1 MGLWLYMIITQV
13 CVVVEGR
20 YLVEVRLNGYS
31 NPTGKCG
38 HVKHRCQTNTPGEF
52 YCCDSYDTTC
62 SGNERCDSF
71 FFYCLRPLG
80 EDRLG
85 CLDNETRA
93 ESSSNE
99 NDRPINFS
107 RSRVLGLDNPQKF
120 SGLRNAY
127 KVRQVSSICQKFTC
141 RD

>member
-1 MGLWLYMIITQV
+1 MV
-13 CVVVEGR
+13 KGR
-20 YLVEVRLNGYS
+20 YLVEMRLNGYS

-38 HVKHRCQTNTPGEF
+38 HEDGCQTDTPGEL

-62 SGNERCDSF
+62 SGWERCDSYF
-71 FFYCLRPLG
+71 VYCLRPLG

-85 CLDNETRA
+85 CLVNETRA

-99 NDRPINFS
+99 NDRPINLS

-120 SGLRNAY
+120 SGLGDAF
-127 KVRQVSSICQKFTC
+127 KVREVIYIYQKIHT
-141 RD
+141 